1 VTVAGGEIT
10 PVSGGG
16 RHDGRVRDE
25 VELFGWPQ
33 QALACRHTP
42 AAGARAGVVVCLPAP
57 FGGAV
62 DGGRASRLGRRLA
75 RAGVAVQRFH
85 YRGSPASD
93 GDPAAITFAGLVDD
107 ARRAADLLAR
117 RTGVERIGLVGA
129 RLGAL
134 VAARVGR
141 DHPGS
146 PVALWEPVIDPRHV
160 VEQAA
165 RARALAGSPVR
176 AAAPAGSL
184 TPAGQAPA
192 PGPGAP
198 IGSGSSPPAGDIAV
212 ARAPGAPAVPAVG
225 DGHVEAAPPP
235 VAARPL
241 DLFDT
246 QLCADLLHG
255 GAVATLAEELGDQ
268 PGALLLV
275 QTGEPTV
282 EPDGLRPAYRA
293 LADGCRAR
301 GVPVDVACHPCDGW
315 RDGAVVPAGSADA
328 LVEATAAWLAA
339 RLLPDPAA

>member
-1 VTVAGGEIT
+1 VTVAGGEIMPAT
-10 PVSGGG
+10 GGG
-16 RHDGRVRDE
+16 RYDGGVRDE

-33 QALACRHTP
+33 QVLGCRHTP
-42 AAGARAGVVVCLPAP
+42 AAGARAGAVVCLPAP

-62 DGGRASRLGRRLA
+62 DDGRASRLGRRLA

-85 YRGSPASD
+85 YRGSPVSD

-141 DHPGS
+141 EHPGS
-146 PVALWEPVIDPRHV
+146 PVALWEPVVDPRHV

-165 RARALAGSPVR
+165 SARSRASSPVHSADHAGSLALAGL
-176 AAAPAGSL
+176 APAS
-184 TPAGQAPA
+184 
-192 PGPGAP
+192 GPGAP
-198 IGSGSSPPAGDIAV
+198 VGPGSRPPAGDNAV
-212 ARAPGAPAVPAVG
+212 PGAPGAPAMPTVG
-225 DGHVEAAPPP
+225 DGHGEAAPPP
-235 VAARPL
+235 VAERPL

-255 GAVATLAEELGDQ
+255 GAVGTLAEELGDR
-268 PGALLLV
+268 PGALLLA

-293 LADGCRAR
+293 LADECRAR
-301 GVPVDVACHPCDGW
+301 GMPVYVACHPCDGW